1 MCRAR
6 RITVLDSG
14 FCHIKFG
21 VVQQS
26 KGYTTLGRL
35 SYQTNGY
42 FNDGNRRA
50 DYGKYRGDHDGGLIL
65 LPHGASAEFA
75 DMGNFLMA
83 AAFREVRVDAQGGRT
98 IDFAF
103 PRELPRELLRPVA
116 AFVLAEFAAQGMAVR
131 LDIEYPVASDED
143 YNPHC
148 HAWLAQRVLEP
159 DGFGKKRPEWDRQF
173 LRDKARYARAL
184 IAGRLTLACALL
196 GVAAYVDPRR
206 NEERGL
212 PQPAERIPS
221 KFWRMYDRG
230 VYVPGIEKLKDAR
243 RANKAA
249 KAVRRSDVEASEKLH
264 SVTVRNAVSRRHPPS
279 DKVRQTR
286 IKFVVPLAEENG
298 ATVRGTKEDKP
309 EIVLITRDGSVVFDG
324 EILNFEGV
332 AGPARAQLIVKLAR
346 ALDWAAIIVE
356 GDSQSTD
363 EIIVAG
369 VVLGVTAINTCA
381 SENALKLIKKNF
393 GHLLADIVRPLDPL
407 SVVDELLATYTQFAE
422 VEPQD
427 TSSARPRSSVPAADF
442 EIGEMT
448 GPPVAEEEYEW
459 RDIDGPWQD
468 DPDDAVHAEFEDN
481 EAEPESEPNF
491 DDDEM
496 PEPEPEPDPSG
507 T

>member
-98 IDFAF
+98 IDFGF

-148 HAWLAQRVLEP
+148 HAWLAQRILEP

-212 PQPAERIPS
+212 PQPEERIPS
-221 KFWRMYDRG
+221 KFFRMYDRG
-230 VYVPGIEKLKDAR
+230 VYVPGIEKLKDDR
-243 RANKAA
+243 RASKVAEAA
-249 KAVRRSDVEASEKLH
+249 QRSDAETSEKLR
-264 SVTVRNAVSRRHPPS
+264 SVTVRNAVSRRDPPS
-279 DKVRQTR
+279 DEVRQAH
-286 IKFVVPLAEENG
+286 IDIVVPLAEENG
-298 ATVRGTKEDKP
+298 IEVRGSKESKP
-309 EIVLITRDGSVVFDG
+309 EILLMTRDGSVVLFDG
-324 EILNFEGV
+324 EILSFEGI
-332 AGPARAQLIVKLAR
+332 AGSARAQLVVKLAR
-346 ALDWAAIIVE
+346 ALDWPAIIVK
-356 GDSQSTD
+356 GNTQSTD
-363 EIIVAG
+363 QIITAG
-369 VVLGVTAINTCA
+369 IVLGVTAINTCA
-381 SENALKLIKKNF
+381 SENALRLIKKNF
-393 GHLLADIVRPLDPL
+393 GHLLADTVRPLDPV
-407 SVVDELLATYTQFAE
+407 SVVDELLAEYVPPAK
-422 VEPQD
+422 VEPAD
-427 TSSARPRSSVPAADF
+427 TSSVRPQSSEPGFDT
-442 EIGEMT
+442 ELPET
-448 GPPVAEEEYEW
+448 AEPSVTEVEHE
-459 RDIDGPWQD
+459 WQD
-468 DPDDAVHAEFEDN
+468 FDGHWQDEPDEVADAEFEE
-481 EAEPESEPNF
+481 EAEPGSAPNF

-496 PEPEPEPDPSG
+496 PEPDPG
-507 T
+507 DT

>member
-6 RITVLDSG
+6 RTTVLDSG

-21 VVQQS
+21 IVQQS
-26 KGYTTLGRL
+26 RGHTTLGRL
-35 SYQTNGY
+35 SYQTNDY

-103 PRELPRELLRPVA
+103 PRELSRELLRPVA
-116 AFVLAEFAAQGMAVR
+116 AFVLAEFAAQGTAVR

-148 HAWLAQRVLEP
+148 HAWLAQRVLES

-184 IAGRLTLACALL
+184 LAGRLTLACALL

-212 PQPAERIPS
+212 PQPEERIPS

-243 RANKAA
+243 QVNKAA

-264 SVTVRNAVSRRHPPS
+264 SVTVRNAVSRHPPS
-279 DKVRQTR
+279 DKVRETR
-286 IKFVVPLAEENG
+286 INFVVPLAEENG
-298 ATVRGTKEDKP
+298 AAVRGTKKDKL
-309 EIVLITRDGSVVFDG
+309 EIVLITRDGSLVFDG
-324 EILNFEGV
+324 EILRFEGV
-332 AGPARAQLIVKLAR
+332 AGSARAQLIVKLAR
-346 ALDWAAIIVE
+346 ALDWPAVIIE
-356 GDSQSTD
+356 GNTQSTD
-363 EIIVAG
+363 QIIAAG
-369 VVLGVTAINTCA
+369 IVLGVTAINTCA
-381 SENALKLIKKNF
+381 SENALRLIKKNF
-393 GHLLADIVRPLDPL
+393 GHLLADTVRPLDPIL
-407 SVVDELLATYTQFAE
+407 VVDELLAEHVPSAKVEPADTTSVRPQGSEPGFDTELPEAAEPYVAE
-422 VEPQD
+422 VDHE
-427 TSSARPRSSVPAADF
+427 
-442 EIGEMT
+442 
-448 GPPVAEEEYEW
+448 
-459 RDIDGPWQD
+459 WQD
-468 DPDDAVHAEFEDN
+468 FDDHWQDELDEVADAEFEE
-481 EAEPESEPNF
+481 EAEPGSAPNF

-496 PEPEPEPDPSG
+496 PEPDPG
-507 T
+507 ET

>member
-1 MCRAR
+1 M
-6 RITVLDSG
+6 DSG
-14 FCHIKFG
+14 FCHIKLG
-21 VVQQS
+21 IVQQS
-26 KGYTTLGRL
+26 KGYTALGRL

-42 FNDGNRRA
+42 FNDGKRHA

-75 DMGNFLMA
+75 DMANFFMA

-98 IDFAF
+98 IDFAL
-103 PRELPRELLRPVA
+103 PREVPRELLRPVA
-116 AFVLAEFAAQGMAVR
+116 AFVLAEFAAQGMAVQ

-148 HAWLAQRVLEP
+148 HAWLAQRILES

-206 NEERGL
+206 NEQRGL
-212 PQPAERIPS
+212 PQPEDRIPA

-243 RANKAA
+243 QANKAA
-249 KAVRRSDVEASEKLH
+249 KVVRRRDAETSENLH
-264 SVTVRNAVSRRHPPS
+264 SVSVRNAVSRRHPPS
-279 DKVRQTR
+279 DEVRQAYINTV
-286 IKFVVPLAEENG
+286 IPLAEENG
-298 ATVRGTKEDKP
+298 VEVRGSNGSKP
-309 EIVLITRDGSVVFDG
+309 EIVLTTRAGSVVFDG
-324 EILNFEGV
+324 EILSFEGV
-332 AGPARAQLIVKLAR
+332 AGTARAQLIVKLAR
-346 ALDWAAIIVE
+346 TLDWPAVIVE
-356 GDSQSTD
+356 GDAQSTD

-381 SENALKLIKKNF
+381 SEYALRLIKKNY
-393 GHLLADIVRPLDPL
+393 GRLLSDTVRPLDPI

-422 VEPQD
+422 VEPAD
-427 TSSARPRSSVPAADF
+427 ASSVLPGGSEPAFDSERRETVEPSVTEVEHGSQDF
-442 EIGEMT
+442 
-448 GPPVAEEEYEW
+448 
-459 RDIDGPWQD
+459 DDPWQD
-468 DPDDAVHAEFEDN
+468 APDEVADAVFE
-481 EAEPESEPNF
+481 EEEEEEEPESEPNF

-496 PEPEPEPDPSG
+496 LEPGPHD